1 MNLLNL
7 FESNDSGFQALDAWK
22 QQVLQAHPDHAGKIK
37 FLGRD
42 NQVSAEV
49 PGMDRSFGVFDL
61 DTEQGQVLDEAH
73 NNYHAN
79 RTGFAKPQRNLSGEG
94 EPEGMFAVVIDGQ
107 AWKEFTSNKAF
118 AVAKTIAAKYPN
130 KTVQVKWPTGQLNTV
145 KEEWSQKYKSS
156 INCSHP
162 RGFSQRAHCAGKNK
176 HNESIDMEMVCE
188 DCGMCETHGNH
199 MMEVKQRL
207 DAKCWTGKKIG
218 NPKTKIKGGIR
229 VNNCVPAESVA
240 EGVAETIPWK
250 EAQTVLNH
258 YGADYFG
265 TSYDKLYFYKYR
277 KQFSIG
283 LIRDENGNGNHS
295 VNLSELNAMVRKL
308 RSMRVPLSPFGEG
321 ELNEFVTPQAT
332 AQDPGLEREKDVD
345 VIIFGRMPQDFEFSK
360 VVQAIEAV
368 LPREYPPGS
377 SPSQRGMPASPA
389 ELIGSEIV
397 KNGGAVV
404 TTKPLSIAQKVVKE
418 FQARGI
424 KCRINAPGSKQGVAK
439 GSLNEFAVF
448 LNPTTVVVGQAHG
461 QPLELSPNTL
471 KQIQAIAAKHGAWYE
486 GNGTDRGYTKG
497 QIDRYVGSW
506 DDEVAKTANS
516 NDPKWLYVLFANVD
530 ENNRVQRVGV
540 DPNDTIFN
548 RLLATAKDN
557 SFQGIGYTSQALQK
571 FLQMTSEGKYDFLK
585 MSQQP
590 ATQENLTR
598 FLKAGEALMWPSN
611 WEQYP
616 NKAGKIAKA
625 ATVDVRDQ
633 YLATRK
639 AGVYVTGSG
648 HLKAVQNITGKQG
661 VAEGSDNPWGDQGN
675 FAGDTPVNI
684 GGATVKP
691 IQVGDTVT
699 YLGQRAKILAQSPDR
714 KHSRITIAKGMGGVV
729 QTVLTSDLKR
739 SGLGEDKNVIHR
751 IGLTVTDPNH
761 PMVSKR
767 GETIQKTVRVTG
779 GNQEQAINRAIAHHR
794 KKGYK
799 VHDHHYIGT
808 ADSPV
813 QELADGPGQ
822 ETGFG
827 AEGSKKL
834 GTVNTELI
842 SRAWRENR
850 PNVVLTFGNSG
861 EYRLDRGMIR
871 YLLGYYKSLPDD
883 NSKWYFIYE
892 TMSRLEK
899 LVALLEKAN
908 LPNSEIPA
916 AGQQELDLT
925 EKKRPK
931 DDLSSAGARDA
942 DVQRALQRARAA
954 TPTASSDMGALVKQ
968 DLQTQEKTQ
977 QKLADI
983 EADNQRQMDMLK
995 KNDSVNVDQQ
1005 RAIRSLERQ
1014 VSKVPGMPTIA
1025 KAEPT
1030 PAPKKSA
1037 VAPVAPAVEPARI
1050 PPMARPRPTIGNK
1063 VPADVSIPSISL
1075 PPLPDPST
1083 AVQNPNIA
1091 VQNPTRLQIPAP
1103 SQGQQTVLPALTP
1116 QAMPQYNTTDAVD
1129 VDFRHLGAAPNLDNF
1144 DEPEEPQKKTGT
1156 YGEGIQETANNMV
1169 KFSIDGERAYDA
1181 VMDRF
1186 GHIIDWSNNSMTAPR
1201 KFWPRIEELAH
1212 DFGGEASE
1220 EGSEFALGE

>member
-1 MNLLNL
+1 
-7 FESNDSGFQALDAWK
+7 
-22 QQVLQAHPDHAGKIK
+22 
-37 FLGRD
+37 
-42 NQVSAEV
+42 
-49 PGMDRSFGVFDL
+49 
-61 DTEQGQVLDEAH
+61 
-73 NNYHAN
+73 
-79 RTGFAKPQRNLSGEG
+79 
-94 EPEGMFAVVIDGQ
+94 
-107 AWKEFTSNKAF
+107 
-118 AVAKTIAAKYPN
+118 
-130 KTVQVKWPTGQLNTV
+130 
-145 KEEWSQKYKSS
+145 
-156 INCSHP
+156 
-162 RGFSQRAHCAGKNK
+162 
-176 HNESIDMEMVCE
+176 
-188 DCGMCETHGNH
+188 
-199 MMEVKQRL
+199 
-207 DAKCWTGKKIG
+207 
-218 NPKTKIKGGIR
+218 
-229 VNNCVPAESVA
+229 
-240 EGVAETIPWK
+240 
-250 EAQTVLNH
+250 
-258 YGADYFG
+258 
-265 TSYDKLYFYKYR
+265 
-277 KQFSIG
+277 
-283 LIRDENGNGNHS
+283 
-295 VNLSELNAMVRKL
+295 
-308 RSMRVPLSPFGEG
+308 
-321 ELNEFVTPQAT
+321 
-332 AQDPGLEREKDVD
+332 
-345 VIIFGRMPQDFEFSK
+345 
-360 VVQAIEAV
+360 
-368 LPREYPPGS
+368 
-377 SPSQRGMPASPA
+377 
-389 ELIGSEIV
+389 
-397 KNGGAVV
+397 
-404 TTKPLSIAQKVVKE
+404 VVKE

-424 KCRINAPGSKQGVAK
+424 KCRINAPGSKQGVAEGSEQINEYRDRLLQYVKSLLPTWPEYVLKDWLVPNK
-439 GSLNEFAVF
+439 GNFSNLPADAVKNGIMKKVQGAGLTPNSKWQLVPNMKF
-448 LNPTTVVVGQAHG
+448 TMDMFDPKTKQLLIGRAGGSSDLSMGIPKDKERHATQAALAQQQG
-461 QPLELSPNTL
+461 GVRKEPVLLIKTAKGYELLEGWHRT
-471 KQIQAIAAKHGAWYE
+471 IQHFVKYPE
-486 GNGTDRGYTKG
+486 GYTGPAYVAVAQG
-497 QIDRYVGSW
+497 Q
-506 DDEVAKTANS
+506 
-516 NDPKWLYVLFANVD
+516 
-530 ENNRVQRVGV
+530 
-540 DPNDTIFN
+540 
-548 RLLATAKDN
+548 
-557 SFQGIGYTSQALQK
+557 
-571 FLQMTSEGKYDFLK
+571 
-585 MSQQP
+585 
-590 ATQENLTR
+590 
-598 FLKAGEALMWPSN
+598 
-611 WEQYP
+611 
-616 NKAGKIAKA
+616 
-625 ATVDVRDQ
+625 
-633 YLATRK
+633 
-639 AGVYVTGSG
+639 
-648 HLKAVQNITGKQG
+648 QG

-699 YLGQRAKILAQSPDR
+699 YLGQRAKILAQSKDR

-739 SGLGEDKNVIHR
+739 TGLKEFSPPNGNNGDSGRWYTDGELADIIGDDWFEDFDVSNDGFNIDTHGEKSKQNLAVYANTWFDDKGYNVNVLGVDNNDVDHDLKWYIVGSFQNDNFAKKDVDEGTDNVVHR

-813 QELADGPGQ
+813 QEEGPGPGQ

-1014 VSKVPGMPTIA
+1014 VSKVPGATAPA
-1025 KAEPT
+1025 KTEPT

-1083 AVQNPNIA
+1083 AVQSPNIAVQNPNIA

-1103 SQGQQTVLPALTP
+1103 SQGQQTILPAMTP
-1116 QAMPQYNTTDAVD
+1116 QPASQYNTTDAVD

-1144 DEPEEPQKKTGT
+1144 DEPEEPQKRTGT
-1156 YGEGIQETANNMV
+1156 YGEGIQETANDMV

-1186 GHIIDWSNNSMTAPR
+1186 GHVIDWSDDSMTAPR

-1220 EGSEFALGE
+1220 EGSDVNLGYN

>member
-79 RTGFAKPQRNLSGEG
+79 RTGFAKPQRDLSGEG

-424 KCRINAPGSKQGVAK
+424 KCRINAPGSKQGV
-439 GSLNEFAVF
+439 
-448 LNPTTVVVGQAHG
+448 T
-461 QPLELSPNTL
+461 
-471 KQIQAIAAKHGAWYE
+471 
-486 GNGTDRGYTKG
+486 
-497 QIDRYVGSW
+497 
-506 DDEVAKTANS
+506 
-516 NDPKWLYVLFANVD
+516 
-530 ENNRVQRVGV
+530 
-540 DPNDTIFN
+540 
-548 RLLATAKDN
+548 
-557 SFQGIGYTSQALQK
+557 
-571 FLQMTSEGKYDFLK
+571 
-585 MSQQP
+585 
-590 ATQENLTR
+590 
-598 FLKAGEALMWPSN
+598 
-611 WEQYP
+611 
-616 NKAGKIAKA
+616 
-625 ATVDVRDQ
+625 
-633 YLATRK
+633 
-639 AGVYVTGSG
+639 
-648 HLKAVQNITGKQG
+648 
-661 VAEGSDNPWGDQGN
+661 EGSDNPWGDQGN

-808 ADSPV
+808 ANSPAV
-813 QELADGPGQ
+813 KEEGPGPGA

-850 PNVVLTFGNSG
+850 PNVVLTFGKSG

-931 DDLSSAGARDA
+931 DDLSSAGARDV

-1014 VSKVPGMPTIA
+1014 VSKVPGAAAIS
-1025 KAEPT
+1025 KAEPA

-1144 DEPEEPQKKTGT
+1144 DELEEPQKRTGT
-1156 YGEGIQETANNMV
+1156 YGEGVQETANDMV

-1186 GHIIDWSNNSMTAPR
+1186 GHVVDWHNDSMTAPR
-1201 KFWPRIEELAH
+1201 NIWPRIEELAH
-1212 DFGGEASE
+1212 NFGGEASE

>member
-22 QQVLQAHPDHAGKIK
+22 QQVLQAYPEHAGKIK

-42 NQVSAEV
+42 DQVSAEV

-73 NNYHAN
+73 NKYHAN
-79 RTGFAKPQRNLSGEG
+79 RTGFTKPQRDLSGEG
-94 EPEGMFAVVIDGQ
+94 EPEGMFAVVIDGRP
-107 AWKEFTSNKAF
+107 WKEFTSNKAF

-130 KTVQVKWPTGQLNTV
+130 NTVQVKWPTGQLNTV

-162 RGFSQRAHCAGKNK
+162 RGFSQKAHCAGKKK
-176 HNESIDMEMVCE
+176 HNESTEMEMVCE

-283 LIRDENGNGNHS
+283 LIRDEDGNGNHS

-308 RSMRVPLSPFGEG
+308 RSMRVPLNPFEEG
-321 ELNEFVTPQAT
+321 ASEGSLNEFVTPQAT

-345 VIIFGRMPQDFEFSK
+345 VIIFGRMPQDFTYNSLI
-360 VVQAIEAV
+360 QALEAV

-377 SPSQRGMPASPA
+377 SQNTQGVPSSPA
-389 ELIGSEIV
+389 ERIGGEIA
-397 KNGGAVV
+397 KHGGAVV
-404 TTKPLSIAQKVVKE
+404 TTKPLSIAQKLVKE

-424 KCRINAPGSKQGVAK
+424 KCKIDAPG
-439 GSLNEFAVF
+439 
-448 LNPTTVVVGQAHG
+448 
-461 QPLELSPNTL
+461 LE
-471 KQIQAIAAKHGAWYE
+471 E
-486 GNGTDRGYTKG
+486 GG
-497 QIDRYVGSW
+497 
-506 DDEVAKTANS
+506 DD
-516 NDPKWLYVLFANVD
+516 
-530 ENNRVQRVGV
+530 
-540 DPNDTIFN
+540 
-548 RLLATAKDN
+548 
-557 SFQGIGYTSQALQK
+557 
-571 FLQMTSEGKYDFLK
+571 
-585 MSQQP
+585 
-590 ATQENLTR
+590 
-598 FLKAGEALMWPSN
+598 
-611 WEQYP
+611 
-616 NKAGKIAKA
+616 
-625 ATVDVRDQ
+625 
-633 YLATRK
+633 
-639 AGVYVTGSG
+639 
-648 HLKAVQNITGKQG
+648 
-661 VAEGSDNPWGDQGN
+661 PWGDQGN
-675 FAGDTPVNI
+675 FAGDKPVNI
-684 GGATVKP
+684 GGETVKP

-699 YLGQRAKILAQSPDR
+699 YLGQKAKILAQSKDR
-714 KHSRITIAKGMGGVV
+714 KHSRITIAKGIGSVT
-729 QTVLTSDLKR
+729 QDVLTSDLKR
-739 SGLGEDKNVIHR
+739 TGLNEFAPPGGDDREPDEEAILRQLAAQWWNGTEQQMARAQKTLAAMGWEIGQDESGDDDAGVFLIRAGDEHGDSYIAFNHSDLELNESKDVVHR

-808 ADSPV
+808 ANSPAV
-813 QELADGPGQ
+813 KEEGPSPGPGA

-834 GTVNTELI
+834 GTINTELI

-850 PNVVLTFGNSG
+850 PNVVLTFGKSG

-871 YLLGYYKSLPDD
+871 YLLGYYKALPDD

-908 LPNSEIPA
+908 LPNSGIPTP
-916 AGQQELDLT
+916 GQQELDLT
-925 EKKRPK
+925 EKKRPN
-931 DDLSSAGARDA
+931 DDLSSAGARDV

-954 TPTASSDMGALVKQ
+954 TPTASSDIGALVKQ
-968 DLQTQEKTQ
+968 DLKSQEKTQ

-995 KNDSVNVDQQ
+995 KADSVNNNQQ

-1014 VSKVPGMPTIA
+1014 ISKVPGATAPA
-1025 KAEPT
+1025 KTEPT
-1030 PAPKKSA
+1030 PAPKKSI
-1037 VAPVAPAVEPARI
+1037 VTPVAPAVEPARM
-1050 PPMARPRPTIGNK
+1050 PPIARPRPTIGNK
-1063 VPADVSIPSISL
+1063 VPADVSIPSIST
-1075 PPLPDPST
+1075 PSISLPDPTTTVQSPTT
-1083 AVQNPNIA
+1083 AVQS
-1091 VQNPTRLQIPAP
+1091 PTRLQIP
-1103 SQGQQTVLPALTP
+1103 QGQQTILPAMTP
-1116 QAMPQYNTTDAVD
+1116 QPASQYNTADAVD

-1156 YGEGIQETANNMV
+1156 YGEGIQETANDMV

-1186 GHIIDWSNNSMTAPR
+1186 GHVVDWSDDSMTAPR
-1201 KFWPRIEELAH
+1201 NIWSRIEELAH

-1220 EGSEFALGE
+1220 EGSEFALGK

>member
-22 QQVLQAHPDHAGKIK
+22 QQVLQAYPEHAGKIK

-42 NQVSAEV
+42 DQVSAEV

-73 NNYHAN
+73 NKYHAN
-79 RTGFAKPQRNLSGEG
+79 RTGFTKPQRDLSGEG
-94 EPEGMFAVVIDGQ
+94 EPEGMFAVVIDGRP
-107 AWKEFTSNKAF
+107 WKEFTSNKAF

-162 RGFSQRAHCAGKNK
+162 RGFSQKAHCAGKKK
-176 HNESIDMEMVCE
+176 HNESTEMEMVCE

-283 LIRDENGNGNHS
+283 LIRDEDGNGNHS

-308 RSMRVPLSPFGEG
+308 RSMRVPLNPFEEG
-321 ELNEFVTPQAT
+321 ASEGSLNEFVTPQAT

-345 VIIFGRMPQDFEFSK
+345 VIIFGRMPQDFTYNSLI
-360 VVQAIEAV
+360 QALEAV

-377 SPSQRGMPASPA
+377 SQNTQGVPSSPA
-389 ELIGSEIV
+389 ERIGGEIA
-397 KNGGAVV
+397 KHGGAVV
-404 TTKPLSIAQKVVKE
+404 TTKPLSIAQKLVKE

-424 KCRINAPGSKQGVAK
+424 KCKIDAPG
-439 GSLNEFAVF
+439 
-448 LNPTTVVVGQAHG
+448 
-461 QPLELSPNTL
+461 LE
-471 KQIQAIAAKHGAWYE
+471 E
-486 GNGTDRGYTKG
+486 GG
-497 QIDRYVGSW
+497 
-506 DDEVAKTANS
+506 DD
-516 NDPKWLYVLFANVD
+516 
-530 ENNRVQRVGV
+530 
-540 DPNDTIFN
+540 
-548 RLLATAKDN
+548 
-557 SFQGIGYTSQALQK
+557 
-571 FLQMTSEGKYDFLK
+571 
-585 MSQQP
+585 
-590 ATQENLTR
+590 
-598 FLKAGEALMWPSN
+598 
-611 WEQYP
+611 
-616 NKAGKIAKA
+616 
-625 ATVDVRDQ
+625 
-633 YLATRK
+633 
-639 AGVYVTGSG
+639 
-648 HLKAVQNITGKQG
+648 
-661 VAEGSDNPWGDQGN
+661 PWGDQGN
-675 FAGDTPVNI
+675 FAGDKPVNI
-684 GGATVKP
+684 GGETVKP

-699 YLGQRAKILAQSPDR
+699 YLGQKAKILAQSKDR
-714 KHSRITIAKGMGGVV
+714 KHSRITIAKGIGSVT
-729 QTVLTSDLKR
+729 QDVLTSDLKR
-739 SGLGEDKNVIHR
+739 TGLNEFAPPGGDDREPDEEAILRQLAAQWWNGTEQQMARAQKTLAAMGWEIGQDESGDDDAGVFLIRAGDEHGDSYIAFNHSDLELNESKDVVHR

-808 ADSPV
+808 ANSPAV
-813 QELADGPGQ
+813 KEEGPGPGA

-842 SRAWRENR
+842 SRAWKENR
-850 PNVVLTFGNSG
+850 PNVVLTFGKSG

-871 YLLGYYKSLPDD
+871 YLLGYYKALPDD

-908 LPNSEIPA
+908 LPNSGIPTP
-916 AGQQELDLT
+916 GQQELDLT

-942 DVQRALQRARAA
+942 DVQRALQKARAA
-954 TPTASSDMGALVKQ
+954 TPTASSDIGALVKQ

-995 KNDSVNVDQQ
+995 KADSVNNDQQ

-1014 VSKVPGMPTIA
+1014 ISKVPGATAPA
-1025 KAEPT
+1025 KIEPT

-1037 VAPVAPAVEPARI
+1037 VTPVAPAVEPARM
-1050 PPMARPRPTIGNK
+1050 PPMARPRPNIGNK
-1063 VPADVSIPSISL
+1063 VPADVSIPSIST
-1075 PPLPDPST
+1075 PSISLPDPTTAVQSPST
-1083 AVQNPNIA
+1083 AVQSPSTA
-1091 VQNPTRLQIPAP
+1091 VQSPTMLQIP
-1103 SQGQQTVLPALTP
+1103 QGQQTILPAMTP
-1116 QAMPQYNTTDAVD
+1116 QPASQYNTADAVD

-1144 DEPEEPQKKTGT
+1144 DEPEEPQKRTGT
-1156 YGEGIQETANNMV
+1156 YGEGIQETANDMI

-1186 GHIIDWSNNSMTAPR
+1186 GHVIDWSDDSMTAPR
-1201 KFWPRIEELAH
+1201 KFWLRIEELAH

-1220 EGSEFALGE
+1220 EGSEFALSDSAGNN